1 MASYN
6 KGGFIGPIPALM
18 RSIGGE
24 RIVFRLS
31 LSVSPFPPP
40 LPYNLQQMVKH
51 AFYKCPFSGDTEEL
65 ARVQLIP
72 DLADDAD
79 ETEVACIEWIWGLKR
94 GGLQYY
100 LATAHNSLYLRRDI
114 ADLYATFQF
123 ILVPTFKEYRDIQA
137 FMSRAR
143 VLSRDDR
150 DRSRRRP
157 LTALRP
163 TNGLYRYVF
172 IPFTDAAR
180 KLQTEF
186 NLQPQAE
193 EDLAGW
199 IDPVL
204 NHPLLK
210 GSDAFPIV
218 ECYPHPYSV
227 CSLAE
232 RAFLYHNFGTRVTA
246 QYSISVMRIIA
257 HWDLIKKTAHIP
269 QWFIDS
275 PGMDEDDLTV
285 SSREGDG
292 YTVTSQSKNS
302 KDAVK
307 VVYDDEEELQ
317 ARVSDW
323 AKVVDPD
330 SIPEEQPPILPEPIE
345 VRRSERLR
353 RRYNPYGKPEPV
365 YRPDP
370 IREAPWPTPEDADPY
385 RNNFLLRALRTRRRD
400 TLRRRRP
407 GLRDPTAH
415 VDARRRSTDR
425 LRFQRRASKFQGCI
439 YLCCSPSSR
448 PPRRLRDRRALA
460 RAHIISDAPSLM
472 PVARYAQRSSCA
484 SQALLR
490 GHHNRCRRVALGL
503 STPSSRC
510 VAGESMLT
518 GPHVYCHIRTID
530 NTTIASADAIS
541 EGGTVQAPC
550 PPFYFARHL
559 VRLVSSN
566 FMLDMRKHPWKK
578 CPFSGMTD
586 DLWLVKPIPDL
597 PDDAD
602 EMQVACTE
610 WVWGLKRGGLPY
622 LLAEA
627 HNSLYARHDIADLY
641 STYQFVLAPTSK
653 LVKEIMDFLEHAR
666 VLRRDEKDRSPR
678 RPLTALTP
686 QSGLYRYVF
695 IPFTDAAR
703 ELQKEFAL
711 QPQTSDDLTGWV
723 NTLLGPG
730 FEEGCEAFE
739 HNGVRTLEMGQYASA
754 AGDVLEMWKLSTTP
768 ARVPRWFID
777 LPDMDD
783 DDITVASSQA
793 LGYSI
798 TSQGKNDQDRVKVVY
813 EGDDI
818 LLSRVSEW
826 AELVDPES
834 KPEEQPPIRRSKRI
848 RRRYHPYGNLAH
860 ATYMLDPVRGAPWP
874 TSEDADPLQFPPAWT
889 ERSCRFPTHTFSSND
904 WAFFCYN
911 EIWKRCPFSGMT
923 NDLWL
928 VKPIPDLSDDVDEM
942 QVACTE
948 WVWGLKRGGLPYHLA
963 DTHNSLY
970 ARKDIADLYASYQFI
985 LVPTFKLVK
994 EIMDFVE
1001 HARVLHRDEKD
1012 RSPRRPL
1019 TALAPPNGLYRYAFI
1034 PFTDAARELQK
1045 EFELHLQTPDD
1056 MKGWAN
1062 PFLSESFW
1070 EGCEAFPVVECY
1082 THPYSICYYADKA
1095 YEYNGLGTTATA
1107 QYATAAA
1114 EVLDLW
1120 DVGATPAHVPQWF
1133 IDYPSMEDDDVTVAS
1148 SQGYGYTITS
1158 QSNGQNDHVKVVR
1171 EGDDV
1176 LQAGVSEWAQD
1187 VDPKSIPEEQ
1197 PPILSE
1203 PIEVRRSE
1211 RMRRCYN
1218 PYGKPEPV
1226 YRLDPV
1232 REAPWPT
1239 PEDADPFRYPP
1250 SWTKRTGRFPTRKFS
1265 SNDWAFFCYNI
1276 GLALPGK
1283 S

>member
-1 MASYN
+1 MHGQSGSVTESSPNIASYN
-6 KGGFIGPIPALM
+6 KSGFIGPIPALM

-40 LPYNLQQMVKH
+40 LPYNLQRMGKH

-72 DLADDAD
+72 DLTDDAD

-123 ILVPTFKEYRDIQA
+123 ILVPTFKEYRDIQG

-269 QWFIDS
+269 QWFIES

-330 SIPEEQPPILPEPIE
+330 SIPEEQPPIPREPIE

-385 RNNFLLRALRTRRRD
+385 RYPPAWTKRSSRFRTRKFSN
-400 TLRRRRP
+400 
-407 GLRDPTAH
+407 PTAH
-415 VDARRRSTDR
+415 AMSTLDVDSPTALDPNDGHATSGAISSCAAVRPLALRGGCGVDAFS
-425 LRFQRRASKFQGCI
+425 
-439 YLCCSPSSR
+439 
-448 PPRRLRDRRALA
+448 A
-460 RAHIISDAPSLM
+460 RTILDAPGLM
-472 PVARYAQRSSCA
+472 PVARYPQRSPCA
-484 SQALLR
+484 GEALPR
-490 GHHNRCRRVALGL
+490 GDHNRCRRVALGL

-510 VAGESMLT
+510 VAGETMLT

-541 EGGTVQAPC
+541 EGGTVGPSA
-550 PPFYFARHL
+550 FGFVL
-559 VRLVSSN
+559 N
-566 FMLDMRKHPWKK
+566 MRKHSWKK

-610 WVWGLKRGGLPY
+610 WVWGLKRGGIPY

-641 STYQFVLAPTSK
+641 STYQFVLAPTFK
-653 LVKEIMDFLEHAR
+653 LVKEIMNFLELAR
-666 VLRRDEKDRSPR
+666 VLRRDEKDKSPR
-678 RPLTALTP
+678 RPLTALKP

-730 FEEGCEAFE
+730 FEEGCEDFPIAFE

-768 ARVPRWFID
+768 ARVPQWFID
-777 LPDMDD
+777 LPDMED

-793 LGYSI
+793 LGYTI
-798 TSQGKNDQDRVKVVY
+798 TSQGKNDEDRVKVVY

-818 LLSRVSEW
+818 LLPRVSEW
-826 AELVDPES
+826 AQLVDPES

-848 RRRYHPYGNLAH
+848 RRRYHLYGKLGH
-860 ATYMLDPVRGAPWP
+860 TTCMVDLVRGAPWP
-874 TSEDADPLQFPPAWT
+874 TPEDADPIQFPPAWT
-889 ERSCRFPTHTFSSND
+889 KRSCSFPTHTFSSND

-1045 EFELHLQTPDD
+1045 EFELQLQTPDD

-1062 PFLSESFW
+1062 PFLGESFW

-1120 DVGATPAHVPQWF
+1120 DVGATPAHVAQWF

-1158 QSNGQNDHVKVVR
+1158 QSNGQNDRVKVVR

-1197 PPILSE
+1197 PPILPE

-1211 RMRRCYN
+1211 RIRRRYN

-1226 YRLDPV
+1226 YRPDPV

>member
-1 MASYN
+1 MASDN
-6 KGGFIGPIPALM
+6 KGGLIGPIPALM
-18 RSIGGE
+18 RSIDGE

-123 ILVPTFKEYRDIQA
+123 ILVPTFKEYRDIQG

-385 RNNFLLRALRTRRRD
+385 RYPPAWIKRSGRFRTRKFSN
-400 TLRRRRP
+400 
-407 GLRDPTAH
+407 PTAH
-415 VDARRRSTDR
+415 AMSMLDVDPSTVSVRPLALREAMEQTRTRLACVTHVCSSLCPASFARPRRSAT
-425 LRFQRRASKFQGCI
+425 RRA
-439 YLCCSPSSR
+439 
-448 PPRRLRDRRALA
+448 
-460 RAHIISDAPSLM
+460 
-472 PVARYAQRSSCA
+472 RSMELLFG
-484 SQALLR
+484 LLR
-490 GHHNRCRRVALGL
+490 PHAGGPAGADKPAL
-503 STPSSRC
+503 C
-510 VAGESMLT
+510 
-518 GPHVYCHIRTID
+518 CHIRTID

-541 EGGTVQAPC
+541 KGGTVQAPL
-550 PPFYFARHL
+550 P
-559 VRLVSSN
+559 N
-566 FMLDMRKHPWKK
+566 MRKHPWKK

-627 HNSLYARHDIADLY
+627 HNSLYARHDIADLN
-641 STYQFVLAPTSK
+641 STYQFVLAPTFK

-666 VLRRDEKDRSPR
+666 VLRRDEKDKSPR

-703 ELQKEFAL
+703 ELQKEFIL
-711 QPQTSDDLTGWV
+711 QPQTTDDLTGWV

-739 HNGVRTLEMGQYASA
+739 HNGVRTLEMGQ
-754 AGDVLEMWKLSTTP
+754 
-768 ARVPRWFID
+768 
-777 LPDMDD
+777 
-783 DDITVASSQA
+783 
-793 LGYSI
+793 
-798 TSQGKNDQDRVKVVY
+798 
-813 EGDDI
+813 
-818 LLSRVSEW
+818 
-826 AELVDPES
+826 
-834 KPEEQPPIRRSKRI
+834 
-848 RRRYHPYGNLAH
+848 
-860 ATYMLDPVRGAPWP
+860 
-874 TSEDADPLQFPPAWT
+874 
-889 ERSCRFPTHTFSSND
+889 
-904 WAFFCYN
+904 
-911 EIWKRCPFSGMT
+911 
-923 NDLWL
+923 
-928 VKPIPDLSDDVDEM
+928 
-942 QVACTE
+942 
-948 WVWGLKRGGLPYHLA
+948 
-963 DTHNSLY
+963 
-970 ARKDIADLYASYQFI
+970 
-985 LVPTFKLVK
+985 
-994 EIMDFVE
+994 
-1001 HARVLHRDEKD
+1001 
-1012 RSPRRPL
+1012 
-1019 TALAPPNGLYRYAFI
+1019 
-1034 PFTDAARELQK
+1034 
-1045 EFELHLQTPDD
+1045 
-1056 MKGWAN
+1056 
-1062 PFLSESFW
+1062 
-1070 EGCEAFPVVECY
+1070 
-1082 THPYSICYYADKA
+1082 
-1095 YEYNGLGTTATA
+1095 
-1107 QYATAAA
+1107 
-1114 EVLDLW
+1114 
-1120 DVGATPAHVPQWF
+1120 
-1133 IDYPSMEDDDVTVAS
+1133 
-1148 SQGYGYTITS
+1148 
-1158 QSNGQNDHVKVVR
+1158 
-1171 EGDDV
+1171 
-1176 LQAGVSEWAQD
+1176 
-1187 VDPKSIPEEQ
+1187 
-1197 PPILSE
+1197 
-1203 PIEVRRSE
+1203 
-1211 RMRRCYN
+1211 
-1218 PYGKPEPV
+1218 
-1226 YRLDPV
+1226 
-1232 REAPWPT
+1232 
-1239 PEDADPFRYPP
+1239 
-1250 SWTKRTGRFPTRKFS
+1250 
-1265 SNDWAFFCYNI
+1265 
-1276 GLALPGK
+1276 
-1283 S
+1283 